1 MSLESR
7 IPKRV
12 RLEAVGFAC
21 LLALMALDEYLDLP
35 KWLFGEVPTPLRHHE
50 FIMESTAVCLV
61 AAIVMAVTWLA
72 DVRLRRLKTLL
83 VMCSWCRR
91 VQLGERWISIDT
103 FLQERDAT
111 RAEYGLCPACYAAS
125 RQTSS
130 H

>member
-7 IPKRV
+7 MPKRV

-61 AAIVMAVTWLA
+61 AAIVITVVVGLLGFGLITLA
-72 DVRLRRLKTLL
+72 
-83 VMCSWCRR
+83 
-91 VQLGERWISIDT
+91 ER
-103 FLQERDAT
+103 
-111 RAEYGLCPACYAAS
+111 AAIRWKPVS
-125 RQTSS
+125 
-130 H
+130 